1 MIVTPKKNLGQHFL
15 TNKDISSNI
24 VNSLCTDSSTHI
36 IEVGP
41 GVGALTQFLINRKN
55 PLTLIE
61 IDEESIIFLKE
72 QFPHTEIIHT
82 DFLKLEFDSLQLDR
96 CSIIG
101 NFPYNIS
108 SQILFKI
115 IENRHIMV
123 ETIGMFQ
130 KEVAERICSKP
141 KSKKYGILSVLTQA
155 YFNCEYLFEVAPNNF
170 HPKPKV
176 DSAVIKLT
184 RNTTIELSCSHNHF
198 LQVVKAGFNQRRKKL
213 KNALKKFSNLEDSS
227 LSLILS
233 KRAEEL
239 SVNDFIM
246 LTNQIFSN
254 S

>member
-15 TNKDISSNI
+15 TNKEVSLNI
-24 VNSLCTDSSTHI
+24 VNSLCSDTSIHI

-41 GVGALTQFLINRKN
+41 GIGALTQFLIKKTN

-61 IDEESIIFLKE
+61 IDEESVMFLKDK
-72 QFPHTEIIHT
+72 FPQTKIIHT
-82 DFLKLEFDSLQLDR
+82 DFLKLEFDTLQLNK

-155 YFNCEYLFEVAPNNF
+155 YFKCEYLFEVSPNDF
-170 HPKPKV
+170 HPRPKV

-184 RNTTIELSCSHNHF
+184 RNKTIELSCSHKHF
-198 LQVVKAGFNQRRKKL
+198 SQVVKAGFNQRRKKL
-213 KNALKKFSNLEDSS
+213 KNALKKFSNLEDSG
-227 LSLILS
+227 LSLTLS

>member
-1 MIVTPKKNLGQHFL
+1 
-15 TNKDISSNI
+15 
-24 VNSLCTDSSTHI
+24 
-36 IEVGP
+36 
-41 GVGALTQFLINRKN
+41 
-55 PLTLIE
+55 
-61 IDEESIIFLKE
+61 
-72 QFPHTEIIHT
+72 
-82 DFLKLEFDSLQLDR
+82 
-96 CSIIG
+96 
-101 NFPYNIS
+101 
-108 SQILFKI
+108 
-115 IENRHIMV
+115 MV

-155 YFNCEYLFEVAPNNF
+155 YFKCEYLFEVSPNNF

-184 RNTTIELSCSHNHF
+184 RNNTIDLSCSHNHF
-198 LQVVKAGFNQRRKKL
+198 SQVVKAGFNQRRKKL

-227 LSLILS
+227 LSLTLS